1 VPRHLAAGRIF
12 VRTRWNG
19 SYLKAFDSQIAQLRL
34 TRLPDLQTQFK
45 KLHSGKA
52 EEDAMKVNEIMT
64 HEVETVSPN
73 ETLQDAAKMMASL
86 DAGALPVG
94 ENDQLVGMITDRD
107 IAIRGVARGKGPEA
121 KVRDVMTEEVKY
133 CFDDQDVNEI
143 AQNMADIQVRRLPV
157 VNRSKRL
164 VGIVS
169 LADVAQTRAAG
180 HALRGISQP
189 GGEHTQT
196 G

>member
-1 VPRHLAAGRIF
+1 
-12 VRTRWNG
+12 
-19 SYLKAFDSQIAQLRL
+19 
-34 TRLPDLQTQFK
+34 
-45 KLHSGKA
+45 
-52 EEDAMKVNEIMT
+52 MKVSEIMT

-73 ETLQDAAKMMASL
+73 ETLQDAAKMMASR

-94 ENDQLVGMITDRD
+94 ENDQLIGMITDRD
-107 IAIRGVARGKGPEA
+107 IAIRGIAKGKGPEA

-143 AQNMADIQVRRLPV
+143 ARNMAEIQVRRLPV

-164 VGIVS
+164 VGIIS
-169 LADVAQTRAAG
+169 LGDLSQTRAAG
-180 HALRGISQP
+180 HALHGISQP
-189 GGEHTQT
+189 GGQHTQT